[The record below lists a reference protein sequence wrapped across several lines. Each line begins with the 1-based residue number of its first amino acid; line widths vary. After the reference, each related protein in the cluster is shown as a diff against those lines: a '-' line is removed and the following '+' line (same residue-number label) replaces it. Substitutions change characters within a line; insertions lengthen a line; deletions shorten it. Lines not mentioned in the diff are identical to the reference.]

1 MQSIRNGWQV
11 IAASIAV
18 FVLGVLA
25 GAFSLHLYGSRH
37 RGAGEQHGP
46 QIKRIIDNL
55 NLNADQKA
63 QVEVIFND
71 TRNRLRDIKRE
82 SQPKYDEVRR
92 NGRAQLQKV
101 LTPEQ
106 WKQLEEQEKMEVKK
120 EGGGD
125 KR

>member
-1 MQSIRNGWQV
+1 MQSIRNRWQV

-37 RGAGEQHGP
+37 RVESEHGP

-55 NLNADQKA
+55 NLNAEQKA

-82 SQPKYDEVRR
+82 SQPKFDEVRR
-92 NGRAQLQKV
+92 NGRAKLQTV

-106 WKQLEEQEKMEVKK
+106 WKQLEEREKLEVKK
-120 EGGGD
+120 EGDGD

>member
-25 GAFSLHLYGSRH
+25 GAFSLHLYGSRQ
-37 RGAGEQHGP
+37 RGAGEQRGP

-55 NLNADQKA
+55 NLNADQKT

-71 TRNRLRDIKRE
+71 TRNQLREIKRE
-82 SQPKYDEVRR
+82 SQPKFDEVRR
-92 NGRAQLQKV
+92 NGRARLQTV

>member
-25 GAFSLHLYGSRH
+25 GAFSLHLYGSRQ
-37 RGAGEQHGP
+37 RGAGEQRGP

-106 WKQLEEQEKMEVKK
+106 WKQLEDQEKLEVKK

>member
-1 MQSIRNGWQV
+1 MRSIRNRWQV
-11 IAASIAV
+11 IAASIIV

-25 GAFSLHLYGSRH
+25 GAFSLHLYGSRQ
-37 RGAGEQHGP
+37 RAGEQRGP

-55 NLNADQKA
+55 NLSADQKQ

-71 TRNRLRDIKRE
+71 TRNRLKDIKRE
-82 SQPKYDEVRR
+82 SQPKVDEVRK
-92 NGRAQLQKV
+92 NGRARLQTV

-106 WKQLEEQEKMEVKK
+106 WKQLEEQEKLEVKK